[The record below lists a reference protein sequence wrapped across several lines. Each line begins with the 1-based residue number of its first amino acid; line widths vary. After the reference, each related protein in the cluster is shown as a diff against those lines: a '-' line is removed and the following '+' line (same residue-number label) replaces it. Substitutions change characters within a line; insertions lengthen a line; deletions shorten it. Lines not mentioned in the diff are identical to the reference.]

1 MDMFAFELM
10 INLFKSLIL
19 LIVCVYAFISAL
31 SGVIKGGYDIYLGAA
46 TIYSIFAFVISSAM
60 FFITR
65 YFYRILESD
74 LIKVDNVEWKIDCIL
89 YIGGIAAFGLV
100 YVFDSVQN
108 STFSKMI
115 DPVLLL
121 LLSMILVFS
130 PLKTAIANFKDLIM
144 VAPSDMMDGRV
155 AAIRTMLD
163 DNGFENIPIMSY
175 AVKYAS
181 GYYGPF
187 RDAADSTPAFGS
199 RKTYQMDPANRR
211 EALKEAFQDIEE
223 GADIIMVKPA
233 LAYLDIIRDV
243 KDSCVVPVA
252 SYNVSGE
259 YSMIKAAARNGWIDE
274 EKVVMETLLS
284 MKRAGSDLIIT
295 YFAKD
300 AARKLNK

>member
-1 MDMFAFELM
+1 MALLLAVFGILFGVISKTQAIIFDGFVAFVSVGLGYLSVITSKYIYKDDDDIFQYGYVRFELM

-130 PLKTAIANFKDLIM
+130 PLKIAIANFKDLIM
-144 VAPSDMMDGRV
+144 VAPSDMDSKITDIMDRLSREDVFGNYDTHIAKSGRFYMIEV
-155 AAIRTMLD
+155 NILLD
-163 DNGFENIPIMSY
+163 DKSKILSVNDFDNIRDEIERSLNIPSY
-175 AVKYAS
+175 KIWLS
-181 GYYGPF
+181 
-187 RDAADSTPAFGS
+187 
-199 RKTYQMDPANRR
+199 
-211 EALKEAFQDIEE
+211 
-223 GADIIMVKPA
+223 
-233 LAYLDIIRDV
+233 
-243 KDSCVVPVA
+243 
-252 SYNVSGE
+252 VSFT
-259 YSMIKAAARNGWIDE
+259 KNPKW
-274 EKVVMETLLS
+274 L
-284 MKRAGSDLIIT
+284 
-295 YFAKD
+295 
-300 AARKLNK
+300 